1 LTKFRPKSA
10 RGSAIRILGGFILRH
25 DPIFSREAASEGTMT
40 VSVVQAVG
48 AALAVLAGWCLDV
61 IPTPSVFDIW
71 VKPEVDP
78 PIGCARQRDSRLL

>member
-1 LTKFRPKSA
+1 MTHSSA
-10 RGSAIRILGGFILRH
+10 AKRRKDVDEVA
-25 DPIFSREAASEGTMT
+25 
-40 VSVVQAVG
+40 AVG

-78 PIGCARQRDSRLL
+78 PKACAR

>member
-1 LTKFRPKSA
+1 MTHSSA
-10 RGSAIRILGGFILRH
+10 AKRRKDVDEVA
-25 DPIFSREAASEGTMT
+25 
-40 VSVVQAVG
+40 AVG

-78 PIGCARQRDSRLL
+78 PKVCARQRVSLRLL

>member
-1 LTKFRPKSA
+1 
-10 RGSAIRILGGFILRH
+10 
-25 DPIFSREAASEGTMT
+25 MT

-48 AALAVLAGWCLDV
+48 AALAVLTGWCLEV

-78 PIGCARQRDSRLL
+78 PIGCALPRDSRLL

>member
-1 LTKFRPKSA
+1 
-10 RGSAIRILGGFILRH
+10 
-25 DPIFSREAASEGTMT
+25 MT

-48 AALAVLAGWCLDV
+48 AALAVLTGWCLDV

-78 PIGCARQRDSRLL
+78 PIGCALPRDSRLL